1 MLITQPMLSHMQLD
15 LEIIMRF
22 RHLVLVGALSTAVV
36 TSGCAAPDA
45 TPPAAA
51 GTTAAGGASS
61 AAKLTKDDAI
71 AAMLPDAIK
80 SSGTV
85 RVASGVSFPP
95 MEFFDTD
102 NKTVLGFDADLGAAL
117 GQVLGVKFDFQN
129 TNFDGI
135 IGGLNAGRYDLSLT
149 SMIDK
154 KKRQGTVDFID
165 YLNSG
170 VTFMVAKG
178 NPKALKDKMDLC
190 GKTVAVEK
198 SSTGDLSVDDITAA
212 CTKAGKAAVTK
223 LPFPDQ
229 TSAVQALQSG
239 RADAVVALDLTLAYN
254 VKTAPDA
261 FEVDAKPFGTLPVGI
276 PVPKNDPKL
285 RDAVQAAL
293 KAVISSGTY
302 DALLVKWNLQDQ
314 GLKDAPINTGQ

>member
-1 MLITQPMLSHMQLD
+1 
-15 LEIIMRF
+15 MRL
-22 RHLVLVGALSTAVV
+22 RHLVLAGALATVTAV
-36 TSGCAAPDA
+36 SGCAAPDA
-45 TPPAAA
+45 AGPASAPTNGA
-51 GTTAAGGASS
+51 GASS
-61 AAKLTKDDAI
+61 ATATTLTKDDAI

-80 SSGTV
+80 SAGTV

-102 NKTVLGFDADLGAAL
+102 NKTVIGFDADLGAAL

-135 IGGLNAGRYDLSLT
+135 IGGLNASRYDLALT

-154 KKRQGTVDFID
+154 KARQETVDFVD

-178 NPKALKDKMDLC
+178 NPKGLKDKLDLC
-190 GKTVAVEK
+190 GRTAAVEK
-198 SSTGDLSVDDITAA
+198 SSTGDLSVDDITKE
-212 CTKAGKAAVTK
+212 CTAAGKPAVNK
-223 LPFPDQ
+223 QPFPDQ
-229 TSAVQALQSG
+229 ASAVQALQSG

-254 VKTAPDA
+254 VKTSPEA
-261 FEVDAKPFGTLPVGI
+261 FQVDAKPFGTLPVGI
-276 PVPKNDPKL
+276 PVPKNNPKL

-293 KAVISSGTY
+293 KKVIDSGTY
-302 DALLVKWNLQDQ
+302 DALLAKWNLQDQ
-314 GLKDAPINTGQ
+314 ALKGAPINTGQ

>member
-1 MLITQPMLSHMQLD
+1 MLNTQPLLTPMQPT
-15 LEIIMRF
+15 LENLMMRF
-22 RHLVLVGALSTAVV
+22 RHLVTVGAVSTALVA
-36 TSGCAAPDA
+36 SGCAAPDA
-45 TPPAAA
+45 VTPAPASK
-51 GTTAAGGASS
+51 TTAGGS
-61 AAKLTKDDAI
+61 AATLTKDDAI

-80 SSGTV
+80 SAGTV

-165 YLNSG
+165 YLSSG

-178 NPKALKDKMDLC
+178 NPKGLKAKLDLC
-190 GKTVAVEK
+190 GKTAAVEK
-198 SSTGDLSVDDITAA
+198 SSTGDLSVDDITAE

-261 FEVDAKPFGTLPVGI
+261 FEVAAKPFGTLPVGI

-293 KAVISSGTY
+293 KKVISAGTY

-314 GLKDAPINTGQ
+314 GLKDAPLNTGQ